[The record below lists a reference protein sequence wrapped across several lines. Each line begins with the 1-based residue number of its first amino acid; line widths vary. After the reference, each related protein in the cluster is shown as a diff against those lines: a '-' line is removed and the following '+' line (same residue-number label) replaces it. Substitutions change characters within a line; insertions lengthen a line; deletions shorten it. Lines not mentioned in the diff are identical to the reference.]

1 MALKINTA
9 NGSVTLSP
17 EDGSGNVA
25 VAIPRGNLASE
36 TYVDTAISTLVDT
49 APDALNTLNELAA
62 ALSDDANFATTVTD
76 SLALKAPLASPIFT
90 GTVTIPTLD
99 VTGDVEVT
107 GKLSSIGNFAVGTTP
122 GNNYQAMVY
131 SNSGDEQLYLI
142 QDGTGGTP
150 LRIDNS
156 GGSYGVWL
164 NQYGDGTA
172 VYIDSANTDSPG
184 ISGRF
189 TSLTTAAAMYVYSSS
204 NSTSARS
211 TIDFRQTSAFAT
223 NANVL
228 KLTQAS
234 AADALFIDM
243 NGNGTAFNIDAF
255 TSTAPIVKVVGDQ
268 LQTGNLAQF
277 YSNSSHNG
285 TRNLVEVINDNT
297 GATGTTALYIK
308 NDSTGKAIDAIGD
321 VDVTG
326 TVTATSYTDTVYALS
341 GTEIDPANGGIQT
354 KTLSGAT
361 TFTEVLSSGESVIL
375 MIDGGDANA
384 VTWPTITWVTSAGNA
399 APTLTANDTIV
410 LWKVSTTLYGA
421 YTGSYT

>member
-76 SLALKAPLASPIFT
+76 SLALKAPLASPNFT
-90 GTVTIPTLD
+90 GTVTANGLSLGDNEKAQFGASNDLEIYHDGSASFITDSGTGNLRIQGTNLSLQNADGTKNYFLGIDGGASSLYFNNNSKIQTTATGID
-99 VTGDVEVT
+99 VTGEVT
-107 GKLSSIGNFAVGTTP
+107 AA
-122 GNNYQAMVY
+122 NY
-131 SNSGDEQLYLI
+131 
-142 QDGTGGTP
+142 
-150 LRIDNS
+150 
-156 GGSYGVWL
+156 
-164 NQYGDGTA
+164 
-172 VYIDSANTDSPG
+172 
-184 ISGRF
+184 
-189 TSLTTAAAMYVYSSS
+189 
-204 NSTSARS
+204 ST
-211 TIDFRQTSAFAT
+211 
-223 NANVL
+223 
-228 KLTQAS
+228 
-234 AADALFIDM
+234 
-243 NGNGTAFNIDAF
+243 
-255 TSTAPIVKVVGDQ
+255 
-268 LQTGNLAQF
+268 
-277 YSNSSHNG
+277 
-285 TRNLVEVINDNT
+285 E
-297 GATGTTALYIK
+297 
-308 NDSTGKAIDAIGD
+308 
-321 VDVTG
+321 
-326 TVTATSYTDTVYALS
+326 VYALT

-361 TFTEVLSSGESVIL
+361 TFTEVLSSGESVVL

>member
-76 SLALKAPLASPIFT
+76 SLALKAPLASPNFT
-90 GTVTIPTLD
+90 GTVTADGLD
-99 VTGDVEVT
+99 
-107 GKLSSIGNFAVGTTP
+107 IGNINIGNATNTIASTASLLFDIDSNDNQSTAVFKVTTNNQTKNLFNMEENGDISFYENTGTTP
-122 GNNYQAMVY
+122 KFFWDSSAESLGIGTSSPQYLGHFVNGDIAIVSTDITNDAEKQSLLFGGASGEAAGLASITGYRGSAPGIGELIFKTNPGGGITEAMRIASTGNV
-131 SNSGDEQLYLI
+131 G
-142 QDGTGGTP
+142 
-150 LRIDNS
+150 IDN
-156 GGSYGVWL
+156 
-164 NQYGDGTA
+164 NNPTE
-172 VYIDSANTDSPG
+172 
-184 ISGRF
+184 
-189 TSLTTAAAMYVYSSS
+189 
-204 NSTSARS
+204 
-211 TIDFRQTSAFAT
+211 
-223 NANVL
+223 
-228 KLTQAS
+228 KL
-234 AADALFIDM
+234 
-243 NGNGTAFNIDAF
+243 
-255 TSTAPIVKVVGDQ
+255 
-268 LQTGNLAQF
+268 
-277 YSNSSHNG
+277 
-285 TRNLVEVINDNT
+285 
-297 GATGTTALYIK
+297 
-308 NDSTGKAIDAIGD
+308 
-321 VDVTG
+321 DVTG
-326 TVTATSYTDTVYALS
+326 TVKATNYTDTVYALS

-361 TFTEVLSSGESVIL
+361 TFTEVLSSGESVVL
-375 MIDGGDANA
+375 MIDGGDANV

>member
-76 SLALKAPLASPIFT
+76 SLALKAPLASPNFT
-90 GTVTIPTLD
+90 GTVTADGLDIGNINIGNYANTIAGTASLFFDIDSNDNQSTAVFKITSNNQTQTLFNIDETGGISFYENTGTTPKLFWDSSAQTLNFADNGKAIFGDGNDLEIYHDGSASFITDSGTGNLRIQGTNLSLQNADGTKNYFLGIDGGASSLYFNNNSKIQTTATGID
-99 VTGDVEVT
+99 VTGEVT
-107 GKLSSIGNFAVGTTP
+107 AA
-122 GNNYQAMVY
+122 NY
-131 SNSGDEQLYLI
+131 
-142 QDGTGGTP
+142 
-150 LRIDNS
+150 
-156 GGSYGVWL
+156 
-164 NQYGDGTA
+164 
-172 VYIDSANTDSPG
+172 
-184 ISGRF
+184 
-189 TSLTTAAAMYVYSSS
+189 
-204 NSTSARS
+204 ST
-211 TIDFRQTSAFAT
+211 
-223 NANVL
+223 
-228 KLTQAS
+228 
-234 AADALFIDM
+234 
-243 NGNGTAFNIDAF
+243 
-255 TSTAPIVKVVGDQ
+255 
-268 LQTGNLAQF
+268 
-277 YSNSSHNG
+277 
-285 TRNLVEVINDNT
+285 E
-297 GATGTTALYIK
+297 
-308 NDSTGKAIDAIGD
+308 
-321 VDVTG
+321 
-326 TVTATSYTDTVYALS
+326 VYALT

-361 TFTEVLSSGESVIL
+361 TFTEVLSSGESVVL
-375 MIDGGDANA
+375 MIDGGDANV

>member
-76 SLALKAPLASPIFT
+76 SLALKAPLASPNFT
-90 GTVTIPTLD
+90 GTVTANGLSLGDNEKAQFGASNDLEIYHDGSASFITDSGTGNLRIQGTNLSLQNADGTKNYFLGIDGGASSLYFNNNSKIQTTATGID
-99 VTGDVEVT
+99 VTGEVT
-107 GKLSSIGNFAVGTTP
+107 AA
-122 GNNYQAMVY
+122 NY
-131 SNSGDEQLYLI
+131 
-142 QDGTGGTP
+142 
-150 LRIDNS
+150 
-156 GGSYGVWL
+156 
-164 NQYGDGTA
+164 
-172 VYIDSANTDSPG
+172 
-184 ISGRF
+184 
-189 TSLTTAAAMYVYSSS
+189 
-204 NSTSARS
+204 ST
-211 TIDFRQTSAFAT
+211 
-223 NANVL
+223 
-228 KLTQAS
+228 
-234 AADALFIDM
+234 
-243 NGNGTAFNIDAF
+243 
-255 TSTAPIVKVVGDQ
+255 
-268 LQTGNLAQF
+268 
-277 YSNSSHNG
+277 
-285 TRNLVEVINDNT
+285 E
-297 GATGTTALYIK
+297 
-308 NDSTGKAIDAIGD
+308 
-321 VDVTG
+321 
-326 TVTATSYTDTVYALS
+326 VYALA

-361 TFTEVLSSGESVIL
+361 TFTEVLSSGESVVL
-375 MIDGGDANA
+375 MIDGGDANV